1 MHSRQRQ
8 FLIAL
13 EATLNVIIHSGTL
26 LESSDL
32 SFELSNRLSLLLE
45 TLSTLFDVPLLI
57 FISLNQ
63 IISHE

>member
-1 MHSRQRQ
+1 MHSWQRQ

-13 EATLNVIIHSGTL
+13 EATLNVIINSGTL

-32 SFELSNRLSLLLE
+32 SFELSNRLSLLFE

-57 FISLNQ
+57 LISLNQ